1 MADQKARIGFLG
13 TGFMGQLAHLSN
25 YADNPDCQVVAI
37 AEVRP
42 KLATAVA
49 AKYGVPRVY
58 ADQRDLL
65 ADPEVQA
72 VVCSQPFHN
81 NYPLGKQVLQ
91 AGRSLITEKPMVT
104 RLDDGQEMV
113 DLARQKGV
121 VYAVGFMKRYD
132 PGVQLARLQ
141 IEELVHS
148 GELGPLRMV
157 DAYCYAG
164 DWLQNAGRSISV
176 EEDTKS
182 PPVKNRYPDHV
193 PAQRQDAYDYLIN
206 IFAHN
211 VNLIRYLLP
220 GGQMS
225 VAHGLFHGQTMSL
238 NLTAQDVVISLRGTP
253 VPYHDWNEET
263 RFIFDKGHVNLRTPV
278 PMNRQAVARVTMYRA
293 IGSVHEERELFAEVD
308 WGFRRQAR
316 GFVAAVL
323 GREKPLAPAE
333 DCLNDVEILEDVMR
347 KATFA

>member
-1 MADQKARIGFLG
+1 
-13 TGFMGQLAHLSN
+13 MGQLAHLAN
-25 YADNPDCQVVAI
+25 YADNPDCQVVAL

-42 KLATAVA
+42 RLAEAVA
-49 AKYGVPRVY
+49 AKYGVPKMY
-58 ADQRDLL
+58 ADHRDLL

-81 NYPLGKQVLQ
+81 NYLLGKQVLQ

-113 DLARQKGV
+113 DLAQGKGV

-141 IEELVHS
+141 IDELIHS

-157 DAYCYAG
+157 DACCYTG
-164 DWLQNAGRSISV
+164 VWLQNAGRPVTV
-176 EEDTKS
+176 EEEIKS
-182 PPVKNRYPDHV
+182 PPVKTRYPDHV
-193 PAQRQDAYDYLIN
+193 SAQRQDAYDYLIN
-206 IFAHN
+206 VFAHN

-225 VAHGLFHGQTMSL
+225 VANGLFFGQSVSL
-238 NLTAQDVVISLRGTP
+238 NLTWQDVVISLRGTP

-263 RFIFDKGHVNLRTPV
+263 RFVFDKGHVSVRTPA
-278 PMNRQAVARVTMYRA
+278 PMNRQAVAKVTIYRA
-293 IGSVHEERELFAEVD
+293 TSGVHEERDLFAEVD

-323 GREKPLAPAE
+323 GREKPLAPAD
-333 DCLNDVEILEDVMR
+333 DCLNDVEILEDIMR